1 MIMKKGHVLEV
12 CLCDKLCVN
21 FHSVALKDTSC
32 MIRLLAKFE
41 FPARA

>member
-1 MIMKKGHVLEV
+1 MITKKVHILEV

-21 FHSVALKDTSC
+21 FHFVALKDTSC
-32 MIRLLAKFE
+32 MIRLLAKVE